1 MDSDFEVQTTRL
13 LVRQCEV
20 DMAQRLDEKM
30 HGDESMLD
38 FLQALPAEPVERLL
52 EDKGA
57 VLAFLHELV
66 ASKDMGDSVHYAAYT
81 KNGTVVA
88 VASITSYHS
97 SKPELQLNVDEPFQ
111 GQGYGEEF
119 LSVLLPEV
127 LPALNGNPLICRVRR
142 DNSSS
147 ERLIIK
153 LGGKLQPSKSEI
165 EELTVKTYTISG
177 QAENG

>member
-1 MDSDFEVQTTRL
+1 MNSEFDVQTTRL
-13 LVRQCEV
+13 VVRQCEQ
-20 DMAQRLDEKM
+20 DMAQRLDEKL
-30 HGDESMLD
+30 HGDESMLE
-38 FLQALPAEPVERLL
+38 FLQALPAEPVERLF
-52 EDKGA
+52 EDKTS
-57 VLAFLHELV
+57 VLAFLHELIE
-66 ASKDMGDSVHYAAYT
+66 SKDMDDSVHYAAYT
-81 KNGTVVA
+81 KVDTVVA

-111 GQGYGEEF
+111 RQGYGEEF
-119 LSVLLPEV
+119 LSVLLPEI

-142 DNSSS
+142 DNNAS

-177 QAENG
+177 QADNG